1 VALLRTSIPD
11 MSLSDLEDP
20 ARAPLVLEFR
30 ADVARSVR
38 AARRRGRGRPVA
50 TGTVCLANV
59 AAMSDDLPDLRAS
72 HADRDR
78 VVDVLRVAA
87 GDGRLSAEELD
98 TRLESALSARTLG
111 ELAELTADLPIAPAA
126 KGKNV
131 LVIEQ
136 HGGRYVR
143 EGRWPV
149 PARIE
154 LRTQECRV
162 TLDFTHAVITSD
174 VLRIETDMV
183 HGKLFIVSS
192 PGIVIDT
199 DGLNLTYSKL
209 KLRAKNAAADPR
221 LRIELVG
228 KMLHA
233 KVVEQRP

>member
-1 VALLRTSIPD
+1 MP
-11 MSLSDLEDP
+11 
-20 ARAPLVLEFR
+20 
-30 ADVARSVR
+30 
-38 AARRRGRGRPVA
+38 
-50 TGTVCLANV
+50 
-59 AAMSDDLPDLRAS
+59 DDLPGLRAS

-78 VVDVLRVAA
+78 IVDALRIAA

-126 KGKNV
+126 QGKDV
-131 LVIEQ
+131 LVVEQ

-183 HGKLFIVSS
+183 HGKLFIVSP
-192 PGIVIDT
+192 PGIVINA
-199 DGLNLTYSKL
+199 DGLASPTPGSSSTPGTLLIPVSASSSRAVSCTRSSSSGGLIRRKRLTGDRDGPDHPVLDVTLSW
-209 KLRAKNAAADPR
+209 LRPEPVRRVAVRRAPTNR
-221 LRIELVG
+221 FL
-228 KMLHA
+228 
-233 KVVEQRP
+233 QS

>member
-1 VALLRTSIPD
+1 
-11 MSLSDLEDP
+11 
-20 ARAPLVLEFR
+20 
-30 ADVARSVR
+30 
-38 AARRRGRGRPVA
+38 
-50 TGTVCLANV
+50 
-59 AAMSDDLPDLRAS
+59 MSDDMPDLRAS

-78 VVDVLRVAA
+78 VVDVLRIAG
-87 GDGRLSAEELD
+87 GDGRLSAEELE

-111 ELAELTADLPIAPAA
+111 ELARLTADLPIAPAA
-126 KGKNV
+126 KGTDV
-131 LVIEQ
+131 LVVEQ

-143 EGRWPV
+143 EGRWSV

-162 TLDFTHAVITSD
+162 TLDFTHAMITSN

-199 DGLNLTYSKL
+199 DELHLTYSKL
-209 KLRAKNAAADPR
+209 KLHPKNAAADPC

-228 KMLHA
+228 KLLHA
-233 KVVEQRP
+233 KVIEQRPRRQSAVA

>member
-1 VALLRTSIPD
+1 MP
-11 MSLSDLEDP
+11 
-20 ARAPLVLEFR
+20 
-30 ADVARSVR
+30 
-38 AARRRGRGRPVA
+38 
-50 TGTVCLANV
+50 
-59 AAMSDDLPDLRAS
+59 DDLPDLRAS

-78 VVDVLRVAA
+78 VVDMLRIAG

-98 TRLESALSARTLG
+98 IRLESALSAQTLG
-111 ELAELTADLPIAPAA
+111 ELARLTADLPIAPAA
-126 KGKNV
+126 KGKDV
-131 LVIEQ
+131 LVVEQ

-149 PARIE
+149 PVRIE

-199 DGLNLTYSKL
+199 DGLRLTYSKL
-209 KLRAKNAAADPR
+209 KLHPGNAAPDPR

-228 KMLHA
+228 NLLHA
-233 KVVEQRP
+233 KVIEQRPRRQSAVA

>member
-1 VALLRTSIPD
+1 MRAVT
-11 MSLSDLEDP
+11 DL
-20 ARAPLVLEFR
+20 RAPPAPRLLSAEG
-30 ADVARSVR
+30 SI
-38 AARRRGRGRPVA
+38 
-50 TGTVCLANV
+50 TGPAGWKTVCVANV
-59 AAMSDDLPDLRAS
+59 AAMSNDLAHLRAS

-78 VVDVLRVAA
+78 VVGALRVAG

-111 ELAELTADLPIAPAA
+111 ELAELTADLPITPAA
-126 KGKNV
+126 KDV
-131 LVIEQ
+131 LLVEQ

-162 TLDFTHAVITSD
+162 TLDFTHAAITSN

-209 KLRAKNAAADPR
+209 KLHSTNTAADPR

-228 KMLHA
+228 KLLHA
-233 KVVEQRP
+233 KVIEQRP